1 MSSRKR
7 TRRTRAAD
15 RGRGLSAQRERRAIA
30 TRTRREGPPC
40 GSPPMKSQPVSGIL
54 YRLPGGDHPS
64 ATAVTDGLMQPTREH
79 RTGRP
84 LPAWPCSA
92 RGLPS
97 HDGHPS
103 CWWALTPPFH
113 PCPLPDA
120 AWRLA
125 RPCPDRWRYR
135 FCGAFPGSPQ
145 VGVTHRAALWSP
157 DFPRHALRRAA
168 IARPTQP
175 LQPSASVPRWIARE
189 RGCALPRG
197 LLGLPTRERRR
208 REGRSA
214 DVRQRNWEREDER
227 RS

>member
-1 MSSRKR
+1 MPSGG
-7 TRRTRAAD
+7 ALHVPGPNQD
-15 RGRGLSAQRERRAIA
+15 RGVTTHSEGLERAGPPWYV
-30 TRTRREGPPC
+30 RTHGQPPARSEHEGGAPC
-40 GSPPMKSQPVSGIL
+40 GSPPTKSQPVSGIL

-97 HDGHPS
+97 HGGHPP

-157 DFPRHALRRAA
+157 DFPRRASLRAA
-168 IARPTQP
+168 IARPTQRT
-175 LQPSASVPRWIARE
+175 QRSASRRLGVAPRARATAW
-189 RGCALPRG
+189 CAP
-197 LLGLPTRERRR
+197 PEP
-208 REGRSA
+208 GRAA
-214 DVRQRNWEREDER
+214 DD
-227 RS
+227 